1 MAKAA
6 LRSSA
11 IGRRAQASPQLRSA
25 LASRLATEGLK
36 LAATWRPRV
45 ISAFYPIR
53 DEPDTLPLLSALADA
68 GYSTALP
75 VTTSRGEPLL
85 FRAWRPGGSLTRG
98 AMNIPEPLLQAPEVD
113 PDLLFVPL
121 AAFDRRGHRIG
132 FGAGHYDRTLAKL
145 RAMGS
150 ICAVGAAFSVSEI
163 PAAPTEPHD
172 EPLDFILTERELID
186 CRGSSG

>member
-1 MAKAA
+1 M
-6 LRSSA
+6 
-11 IGRRAQASPQLRSA
+11 
-25 LASRLATEGLK
+25 
-36 LAATWRPRV
+36 
-45 ISAFYPIR
+45 
-53 DEPDTLPLLSALADA
+53 
-68 GYSTALP
+68 
-75 VTTSRGEPLL
+75 

-150 ICAVGAAFSVSEI
+150 IRAVGAAFSVSEI